1 VSDIIPLTLTLTSEN
16 REALDLF
23 SVSNLI
29 DVRLEKILAFG
40 EQAAAVRRLSLKDP
54 SSFHSTNL
62 AARASW
68 QLDGHARELLP
79 DQEHPRPRWCIE
91 LDGSL
96 HREPKVELRPSL
108 EESGVAL
115 VVR

>member
-1 VSDIIPLTLTLTSEN
+1 
-16 REALDLF
+16 
-23 SVSNLI
+23 VSNAI

-40 EQAAAVRRLSLKDP
+40 EQAAAVRRLNLKDRK
-54 SSFHSTNL
+54 SFHRVDL
-62 AARASW
+62 AAKSSW
-68 QLDGHARELLP
+68 QLDGHARELLT

-96 HREPKVELRPSL
+96 RRETKVGLSPSF
-108 EESGVAL
+108 EEPGMAL